1 MKRICYLTLICV
13 LFVACNPIPQK
24 SVFEELTTDE
34 LASAIKAVPEFAKEY
49 EAIRIVVQL
58 ADFSEVQKVQYKD
71 VTYRRL
77 YSYLNHA
84 YDSIYWA
91 PSEVKWGKEWDNT
104 FAKDLEKVP
113 EQVDY
118 WNEYK
123 SKHSLSRF
131 ANVELSRF
139 DATYY
144 EYIGGVEDAYI
155 YFNITPLQ
163 GPIEQIVFTYSY
175 AYKINNGKEKTSQ
188 KCIYSS
194 PIYRTTE
201 AAWEL
206 DYFEKEKFGDMIASE
221 FYEKYDMDIEI
232 TNVRKD
238 GKNYS
243 LEDLNIPEAIT
254 AIWEDWNPETCD
266 GVAALINPSYV
277 SRNAYIENKKNE
289 ELREY
294 DSLCAD
300 FCDALSQKNIFD
312 ETE

>member
-1 MKRICYLTLICV
+1 MKKFFYSV
-13 LFVACNPIPQK
+13 LACMLLVACNPIPNK
-24 SVFEELTTDE
+24 SVFEELTSDE
-34 LASAIKAVPEFAKEY
+34 LASAIKAEPEFAEEY
-49 EAIRIVVQL
+49 EAIRIIVQL
-58 ADFSEVQKVQYKD
+58 ADFSAVQKAQYKD

-77 YSYLNHA
+77 CRYTDHV
-84 YDSIYWA
+84 YDTAYWA
-91 PSEVKWGKEWDNT
+91 PREEKWGKEWDNT

-113 EQVDY
+113 EMVDY
-118 WNEYK
+118 WDAYK
-123 SKHSLSRF
+123 AKHSLSRF

-139 DATYY
+139 YATYY
-144 EYIGGVEDAYI
+144 EYIGGVDDAYI
-155 YFNITPLQ
+155 CFNITPLD
-163 GPIEQIVFTYSY
+163 GPIEQIKFTYSY
-175 AYKINNGKEKTSQ
+175 AYKINNGKGKTVQ

-206 DYFEKEKFGDMIASE
+206 DYFERERFGDMIASE

-232 TNVRKD
+232 TDVRKD

-243 LEDLNIPEAIT
+243 LEDLDIPDAIT

-277 SRNAYIENKKNE
+277 SRDSYIENKKDE

-294 DSLCAD
+294 DSLCCD
-300 FCDALSQKNIFD
+300 FSDELSKINIFGD
-312 ETE
+312 AE